1 MRKRWSWLAT
11 SGLIGLI
18 GLILLGG
25 GGTAHAA
32 TILERAVQVEIRPDG
47 SVIERERLRVR
58 LDSEGDLALFS
69 PHSIYLDENSEIE
82 SLSAAVIRPDGKVEN
97 VPRKALDTHEVVGY
111 GELHSSMKVRS
122 VSFPQAP
129 VGSVLSLDS
138 EVKVR
143 PWFPAGSVP
152 LVDSSS
158 PIESLRVEVK
168 GGGSGWRWRLDGS
181 LPGLQV
187 KETPGGVEITGRSLP
202 RLSPPDLAPAS
213 ASAGAILRYAWGDT
227 AGWEKVGTWYERLTA
242 EVPRGTEPVR
252 AKARELTA
260 GLSGRREKLEAL
272 LAFARKQVRYVAV
285 EVGIGGYR
293 PHTPN
298 EVLERRWGDCKDK
311 AFLLID
317 LLREAGIEAWP
328 VLVLSSGNGRV
339 DREFP
344 SPQFNHAIVAV
355 SAEGLG
361 LTEADPVAGGYLFV
375 DPTQP
380 LGALSW
386 LHPAT
391 QDQEALVV
399 RGGRGELVRTPIRQQ
414 SEERKLS
421 VDVTL
426 SPSGEAT
433 GEARLE
439 LLGMA
444 GWAYLDLLQTRRPEE
459 IERVVLESLGGL
471 LPGVKLEQPKLAAHD
486 SGVPAAT
493 LTAKLHL
500 VLPEAYQPGSVPQ
513 FPVPAF
519 LDMPAPGVLDNR
531 ELPVVAD
538 PFSTQ
543 MTWSVTLPQDGCPP
557 ASGQELT
564 VENDLGSFR
573 QSFKLDGRKLTLERR
588 SELRR
593 RWIEPA
599 AFPALKEISLA
610 EHRASKR
617 RLRVECS
624 PHP

>member
-1 MRKRWSWLAT
+1 
-11 SGLIGLI
+11 
-18 GLILLGG
+18 
-25 GGTAHAA
+25 
-32 TILERAVQVEIRPDG
+32 
-47 SVIERERLRVR
+47 
-58 LDSEGDLALFS
+58 
-69 PHSIYLDENSEIE
+69 
-82 SLSAAVIRPDGKVEN
+82 
-97 VPRKALDTHEVVGY
+97 
-111 GELHSSMKVRS
+111 
-122 VSFPQAP
+122 

-143 PWFPAGSVP
+143 PYFPAGF
-152 LVDSSS
+152 VDLGTSSS
-158 PIESLRVEVK
+158 PTESLRVEVK
-168 GGGSGWRWRLDGS
+168 GGGAGWRWRLDGS
-181 LPGLQV
+181 LPGVEV
-187 KETPGGVEITGRSLP
+187 KETPGGVEIVGRSLP
-202 RLSPPDLAPAS
+202 RLSPPDFAPAS
-213 ASAGAILRYAWGDT
+213 ASSGAILRYAWGDT
-227 AGWEKVGTWYERLTA
+227 AGWEKVGMWYEGLTA
-242 EVPRGTEPVR
+242 QVPRGTEPVR
-252 AKARELTA
+252 SKARELTA
-260 GLSGRREKLEAL
+260 GLAGRREKLEAL

-293 PHTPN
+293 PHTPQ

-317 LLREAGIEAWP
+317 LLREVGIEAWP
-328 VLVLSSGNGRV
+328 VLILSQGEDRV

-344 SPQFNHAIVAV
+344 SPYQFNHAIVAV
-355 SAEGLG
+355 SADGLG
-361 LTEADPVAGGYLFV
+361 LTEADPVASGYLFI

-386 LHPAT
+386 LSPST
-391 QDQEALVV
+391 QDQEALVI

-414 SEERKLS
+414 SEGRRLS
-421 VDVTL
+421 VDVSL
-426 SPSGEAT
+426 SPAGEAT

-439 LLGMA
+439 LLGAA

-459 IERVVLESLGGL
+459 IDRIVLESLGSL
-471 LPGVKLEQPKLAAHD
+471 LPGVKLDQPKLAAHD

-500 VLPEAYQPGSVPQ
+500 VLPQAYEPGSVPQ
-513 FPVPAF
+513 LPVPA
-519 LDMPAPGVLDNR
+519 LTDMPAPGVLEGR

-538 PFSTQ
+538 PFSSQ
-543 MTWSVTLPQDGCPP
+543 VTWSVTLPQDGCPP
-557 ASGQELT
+557 ASGQEQT

-573 QSFKLDGRKLTLERR
+573 QSFKLDGRKLVLERR

-617 RLRVECS
+617 RLRVEC

>member
-1 MRKRWSWLAT
+1 MKLRVVFSLALVLAG
-11 SGLIGLI
+11 SGGS
-18 GLILLGG
+18 
-25 GGTAHAA
+25 ANAA
-32 TILERAVQVEIRPDG
+32 TILDRAVQIEIRPDG
-47 SVIERERLRVR
+47 SVRERERLRVR
-58 LDSEGDLALFS
+58 LDSDRDFS
-69 PHSIYLDENSEIE
+69 TWSPYVISLDENRELE
-82 SLSAAVIRPDGKVEN
+82 SLSASVLRPDGKVEN
-97 VPRKALDTHEVVGY
+97 VSRKALDTHEVAGSGV
-111 GELHSSMKVRS
+111 LHSSAKYRS
-122 VSFPQAP
+122 VSFPAAP
-129 VGSVLSLDS
+129 VGSVLSLDY
-138 EVKVR
+138 EVKER
-143 PWFPAGSVP
+143 PYFTAGAVSLGWP
-152 LVDSSS
+152 SS
-158 PIESLRVEVK
+158 PTESLRVEVK
-168 GGGSGWRWRLDGS
+168 GGGAGWRWRLDGS
-181 LPGLQV
+181 LPGLEV
-187 KETPGGVEITGRSLP
+187 KETAGSTGGIEVTGRSLP
-202 RLSPPDLAPAS
+202 RLSPPDFAPAS
-213 ASAGAILRYAWGDT
+213 ASSGAILRYAWGDT
-227 AGWEKVGTWYERLTA
+227 AGWEKVGLWYERLTA

-260 GLSGRREKLEAL
+260 GLAGRREKLEAL

-293 PHTPN
+293 PHTPQ

-328 VLVLSSGNGRV
+328 VLILASGNGRV

-355 SAEGLG
+355 AADGLE
-361 LTEADPVAGGYLFV
+361 LTEADPVSGGYLFI

-386 LHPAT
+386 LSPST

-414 SEERKLS
+414 SEGRRLS
-421 VDVTL
+421 VDVSL
-426 SPSGEAT
+426 SPAGEAT

-439 LLGMA
+439 LLGSA

-459 IERVVLESLGGL
+459 IDRIVLESLGSL
-471 LPGVKLEQPKLAAHD
+471 LPGVKLDQPKLAAHD

-500 VLPEAYQPGSVPQ
+500 VLPQAYEPGSVPQ
-513 FPVPAF
+513 LPVPS
-519 LDMPAPGVLDNR
+519 LTDMPAPGVLEGR

-543 MTWSVTLPQDGCPP
+543 VTWSVTLPQDGCPP
-557 ASGQELT
+557 ASGQEQT

-573 QSFKLDGRKLTLERR
+573 QSFKLDGRKLVLERR

-599 AFPALKEISLA
+599 AFPALKEIALA

-617 RLRVECS
+617 RLRVECK
-624 PHP
+624 

>member
-1 MRKRWSWLAT
+1 MKLRVLFVSVLT
-11 SGLIGLI
+11 
-18 GLILLGG
+18 LLGG
-25 GGTAHAA
+25 SAHAA
-32 TILERAVQVEIRPDG
+32 TVLDRTVQIEIRPDG

-58 LDSEGDLALFS
+58 LDNDRDFS
-69 PHSIYLDENSEIE
+69 TWSPYVIYLDENRELD
-82 SLSAAVIRPDGKVEN
+82 SLSASVLRPDGKVEN
-97 VPRKALDTHEVVGY
+97 VARKALDTHEIVAS
-111 GELHSSMKVRS
+111 GELHSSRKLRS
-122 VSFPQAP
+122 VSFPPAP

-138 EVKVR
+138 AVKVR
-143 PWFPAGSVP
+143 PYFPAGF
-152 LVDSSS
+152 VDLGTSSS
-158 PIESLRVEVK
+158 PTESLRVEVK
-168 GGGSGWRWRLDGS
+168 GGGAGWRWRLDGS
-181 LPGLQV
+181 LPGLEV
-187 KETPGGVEITGRSLP
+187 KETPGGVEVTGRSLP
-202 RLSPPDLAPAS
+202 RLSPPDFAPAS
-213 ASAGAILRYAWGDT
+213 ASSGAILRYAWGDT

-293 PHTPN
+293 PHTPQ

-311 AFLLID
+311 SFLLID

-328 VLVLSSGNGRV
+328 VLVLSEGEDRV

-344 SPQFNHAIVAV
+344 SPYQFNHLIVAV
-355 SAEGLG
+355 PAEGLG
-361 LTEADPVAGGYLFV
+361 LTEADPVASGYLFV

-380 LGALSW
+380 IGALSW
-386 LHPAT
+386 LHPST
-391 QDQEALVV
+391 QDQEALVI

-414 SEERKLS
+414 SEGRRLS
-421 VDVTL
+421 VDVSL
-426 SPSGEAT
+426 SPDGEAT

-459 IERVVLESLGGL
+459 IDRVVLESLGSL

-500 VLPEAYQPGSVPQ
+500 VLPQAWEPGSVPPL
-513 FPVPAF
+513 PVPS
-519 LDMPAPGVLDNR
+519 LTDMPAPAVLDGR

-543 MTWSVTLPQDGCPP
+543 VTWSVTLPQDGCPP
-557 ASGQELT
+557 ASGQEQT

-617 RLRVECS
+617 RLRLECR
-624 PHP
+624 

>member
-1 MRKRWSWLAT
+1 MKLRVVFSFALF
-11 SGLIGLI
+11 LV
-18 GLILLGG
+18 GG
-25 GGTAHAA
+25 SAQAA
-32 TILERAVQVEIRPDG
+32 TVLDRSVQIEIRPDG
-47 SVIERERLRVR
+47 SVLERERLRVR
-58 LDSEGDLALFS
+58 LDNDGDFSTWS
-69 PHSIYLDENSEIE
+69 PHVIYLDENRELE
-82 SLSAAVIRPDGKVEN
+82 SLSASVLRPDGKVEK
-97 VPRKALDTHEVVGY
+97 VARRALDTHEVA
-111 GELHSSMKVRS
+111 GEGILHSSAKYRS
-122 VSFPQAP
+122 VSFPAAP
-129 VGSVLSLDS
+129 VGSILSLDY
-138 EVKVR
+138 EVKER
-143 PWFPAGSVP
+143 PYFPAGAIVIGWP
-152 LVDSSS
+152 SS
-158 PIESLRVEVK
+158 PTESLRIEVK
-168 GGGSGWRWRLDGS
+168 GGGAGWRWRLDGA
-181 LPGLQV
+181 LPGVEV
-187 KETPGGVEITGRSLP
+187 KETAGGVEVTGRSLP
-202 RLSPPDLAPAS
+202 RVSPPEFAPTS
-213 ASAGAILRYAWGDT
+213 ASSGAILRYAWGDT

-260 GLSGRREKLEAL
+260 SLAGRREKLETL

-293 PHTPN
+293 PHTPQ

-317 LLREAGIEAWP
+317 LLREVGIEAWP
-328 VLVLSSGNGRV
+328 VLILSDGTGRV

-355 SAEGLG
+355 SADDLG
-361 LTEADPVAGGYLFV
+361 LTEADPVSGGYLFI

-386 LHPAT
+386 LSPST
-391 QDQEALVV
+391 QDQEALVI

-414 SEERKLS
+414 SEGRRLS
-421 VDVTL
+421 VDVSL
-426 SPSGEAT
+426 SPAGEIT

-439 LLGMA
+439 LLGSA
-444 GWAYLDLLQTRRPEE
+444 GWAYLDLQQTRRPEE
-459 IERVVLESLGGL
+459 IDRIVLESLGRL

-486 SGVPAAT
+486 SGVPSAT

-500 VLPEAYQPGSVPQ
+500 VLPQAYDPGSVPQ
-513 FPVPAF
+513 LPVPS
-519 LDMPAPGVLDNR
+519 LTDMPAPGVLDGR

-557 ASGQELT
+557 ASGQEQM

-573 QSFKLDGRKLTLERR
+573 QSFKLDGRKLVLERR

-599 AFPALKEISLA
+599 VFPALKEISLA

-617 RLRVECS
+617 RLRVECK
-624 PHP
+624 

>member
-1 MRKRWSWLAT
+1 MKSAVASLLAV
-11 SGLIGLI
+11 GA
-18 GLILLGG
+18 LILLGE
-25 GGTAHAA
+25 TARAA
-32 TILERAVQVEIRPDG
+32 TVLDRSVHIEIRPDG

-58 LDSEGDLALFS
+58 LDNDRDFAAWS
-69 PHSIYLDENSEIE
+69 PYVIYLDENRALE
-82 SLSAAVIRPDGKVEN
+82 SLSASVLRPDGKVEN
-97 VPRKALDTHEVVGY
+97 VARKALDTHEVVAS
-111 GELHSSMKVRS
+111 GELHSSRKLRS
-122 VSFPQAP
+122 VTFPQAP

-143 PWFPAGSVP
+143 PYFPAGF
-152 LVDSSS
+152 VDLGTSSS
-158 PIESLRVEVK
+158 PTESLRVEVK
-168 GGGSGWRWRLDGS
+168 GGGAGWRWRLDGS
-181 LPGLQV
+181 LPGLEV
-187 KETPGGVEITGRSLP
+187 KETPGGVELTGRSLP
-202 RLSPPDLAPAS
+202 RLSPPELAPAS
-213 ASAGAILRYAWGDT
+213 ASSGAILRYAWGDT

-242 EVPRGTEPVR
+242 QVPRGTEPVR

-260 GLSGRREKLEAL
+260 GLGGRREKLEAL

-293 PHTPN
+293 PHTPQ

-328 VLVLSSGNGRV
+328 VLVLSQGEDRV

-344 SPQFNHAIVAV
+344 SPYQFNHLIVAV
-355 SAEGLG
+355 AADGLG
-361 LTEADPVAGGYLFV
+361 LTEADPVASGYLFV
-375 DPTQP
+375 DPTQT

-386 LHPAT
+386 LHPST
-391 QDQEALVV
+391 QDQEALVI

-414 SEERKLS
+414 SEGRKLS
-421 VDVTL
+421 VDVSL

-439 LLGMA
+439 LLGAA
-444 GWAYLDLLQTRRPEE
+444 GWAYLDFLQTRRPEE
-459 IERVVLESLGGL
+459 IDRVVLESLGSL
-471 LPGVKLEQPKLAAHD
+471 LPGVKLEQPKLAAYD

-493 LTAKLHL
+493 LTAKVHL
-500 VLPEAYQPGSVPQ
+500 VLPQAWEPGSVPQ
-513 FPVPAF
+513 FPVPA
-519 LDMPAPGVLDNR
+519 LTEMPAPGVLDGR

-557 ASGQELT
+557 AAGQELA

-573 QSFKLDGRKLTLERR
+573 QSFKLDGRKLILERR

-617 RLRVECS
+617 RLRVECR
-624 PHP
+624 

>member
-1 MRKRWSWLAT
+1 MRKRWSWLAA
-11 SGLIGLI
+11 S

-25 GGTAHAA
+25 ASADAA
-32 TILERAVQVEIRPDG
+32 TVLDRTVQIEIRPDG

-58 LDSEGDLALFS
+58 LDGDGDLALFS
-69 PHSIYLDENSEIE
+69 PQRIYLDENSEIE
-82 SLSAAVIRPDGKVEN
+82 SLSAAVIRPDGKVES

-122 VSFPQAP
+122 VSFPQAS

-138 EVKVR
+138 AVKVR

-152 LVDSSS
+152 LVAFSS
-158 PIESLRVEVK
+158 PTELLRVEVK
-168 GGGSGWRWRLDGS
+168 GGGAGWRWRLDGS
-181 LPGLQV
+181 LPGVEV

-242 EVPRGTEPVR
+242 QIPRGTEPVR

-293 PHTPN
+293 PHTPD

-361 LTEADPVAGGYLFV
+361 LTAADPVAGGYLFV

-386 LHPAT
+386 LNPAT

-421 VDVTL
+421 VDVSL

-439 LLGMA
+439 LLGAA

-471 LPGVKLEQPKLAAHD
+471 LPGVKLEQPKLAAYD
-486 SGVPAAT
+486 AGVPAAT

-500 VLPEAYQPGSVPQ
+500 VLPQAWEPGSVPQ
-513 FPVPAF
+513 LPVPA
-519 LDMPAPGVLDNR
+519 LTDMPAPGVLDGR

-538 PFSTQ
+538 PFSTR
-543 MTWSVTLPQDGCPP
+543 MTWSVTLPRDGCPP
-557 ASGQELT
+557 APGQELA

>member
-1 MRKRWSWLAT
+1 MRKRWSWLAV
-11 SGLIGLI
+11 SP
-18 GLILLGG
+18 LILL

-32 TILERAVQVEIRPDG
+32 TVLDRAVQIEIRPDG
-47 SVIERERLRVR
+47 SVLERERLRVR
-58 LDSEGDLALFS
+58 LDSDRDFS
-69 PHSIYLDENSEIE
+69 TWSPYVIYLDENRELS
-82 SLSAAVIRPDGKVEN
+82 SLSASVLRPDGKVEN
-97 VPRKALDTHEVVGY
+97 VARKALDTHEVAGS
-111 GELHSSMKVRS
+111 GILHSSAKYRS
-122 VSFPQAP
+122 VRFPAAP

-143 PWFPAGSVP
+143 PYFPAGF
-152 LVDSSS
+152 VDLGTSSS
-158 PIESLRVEVK
+158 PTESLRVEVK
-168 GGGSGWRWRLDGS
+168 GGGAGWRWRLDGS
-181 LPGLQV
+181 LPGVEV
-187 KETPGGVEITGRSLP
+187 KETPGGVEIVGRSLP
-202 RLSPPDLAPAS
+202 RLSPPDFAPAS
-213 ASAGAILRYAWGDT
+213 ASSGAILRYAWGDT
-227 AGWEKVGTWYERLTA
+227 AGWEKVGMWYEGLTA
-242 EVPRGTEPVR
+242 QVPRGTEPVR
-252 AKARELTA
+252 SKARELTA
-260 GLSGRREKLEAL
+260 GLAGRREKLEAL

-293 PHTPN
+293 PHTPQ

-317 LLREAGIEAWP
+317 LLREVGIEAWP
-328 VLVLSSGNGRV
+328 VLILSQGEDRV

-344 SPQFNHAIVAV
+344 SPYQFNHAIVAV
-355 SAEGLG
+355 SADGLG
-361 LTEADPVAGGYLFV
+361 LTEADPVASGYLFI

-386 LHPAT
+386 LSPST
-391 QDQEALVV
+391 QDQEALVI

-414 SEERKLS
+414 SEGRRLS
-421 VDVTL
+421 VDVSL
-426 SPSGEAT
+426 SPAGEAT

-439 LLGMA
+439 LLGAA

-459 IERVVLESLGGL
+459 IDRIVLESLGSL
-471 LPGVKLEQPKLAAHD
+471 LPGVKLDQPKLAAHD

-500 VLPEAYQPGSVPQ
+500 VLPQAYEPGSVPQ
-513 FPVPAF
+513 LPVPA
-519 LDMPAPGVLDNR
+519 LTDMPAPGVLEGR

-538 PFSTQ
+538 PFSSQ
-543 MTWSVTLPQDGCPP
+543 VTWSVTLPQDGCPP
-557 ASGQELT
+557 ASGQEQT

-573 QSFKLDGRKLTLERR
+573 QSFKLDGRKLVLERR

-617 RLRVECS
+617 RLRVEC

>member
-47 SVIERERLRVR
+47 SVTERERLRVR

-129 VGSVLSLDS
+129 VGSVLALDS

-293 PHTPN
+293 PHTP
-298 EVLERRWGDCKDK
+298 KDRK
-311 AFLLID
+311 
-317 LLREAGIEAWP
+317 
-328 VLVLSSGNGRV
+328 S
-339 DREFP
+339 
-344 SPQFNHAIVAV
+344 
-355 SAEGLG
+355 
-361 LTEADPVAGGYLFV
+361 
-375 DPTQP
+375 
-380 LGALSW
+380 
-386 LHPAT
+386 
-391 QDQEALVV
+391 VV
-399 RGGRGELVRTPIRQQ
+399 
-414 SEERKLS
+414 
-421 VDVTL
+421 
-426 SPSGEAT
+426 
-433 GEARLE
+433 
-439 LLGMA
+439 
-444 GWAYLDLLQTRRPEE
+444 
-459 IERVVLESLGGL
+459 
-471 LPGVKLEQPKLAAHD
+471 
-486 SGVPAAT
+486 
-493 LTAKLHL
+493 
-500 VLPEAYQPGSVPQ
+500 
-513 FPVPAF
+513 
-519 LDMPAPGVLDNR
+519 
-531 ELPVVAD
+531 
-538 PFSTQ
+538 
-543 MTWSVTLPQDGCPP
+543 
-557 ASGQELT
+557 
-564 VENDLGSFR
+564 
-573 QSFKLDGRKLTLERR
+573 
-588 SELRR
+588 
-593 RWIEPA
+593 
-599 AFPALKEISLA
+599 
-610 EHRASKR
+610 
-617 RLRVECS
+617 
-624 PHP
+624 

>member
-1 MRKRWSWLAT
+1 MKLRVIFVSVLT
-11 SGLIGLI
+11 
-18 GLILLGG
+18 LLGG
-25 GGTAHAA
+25 SAHA
-32 TILERAVQVEIRPDG
+32 TTLLDRAVQIEIRPDG

-58 LDSEGDLALFS
+58 LDSDGDLHGWS
-69 PHSIYLDENSEIE
+69 HYVYLDENRELT
-82 SLSAAVIRPDGKVEN
+82 SLSASVLRPDGKVVN
-97 VPRKALDTHEVVGY
+97 VGRKALDTHDLAGAGV
-111 GELHSSMKVRS
+111 LHSSRKARS
-122 VSFPQAP
+122 VSFPPAP
-129 VGSVLSLDS
+129 VGSVLSIDQ
-138 EVKVR
+138 EVR
-143 PWFPAGSVP
+143 EHPYFPAGSVK
-152 LVDSSS
+152 LGSSS
-158 PIESLRVEVK
+158 MPTESLRVEVK
-168 GGGSGWRWRLDGS
+168 GGGAGWRWRLDGS
-181 LPGLQV
+181 LPGLEV
-187 KETPGGVEITGRSLP
+187 KEVAGGVEVTGRSLP
-202 RLSPPDLAPAS
+202 RLSPPDFAPAS
-213 ASAGAILRYAWGDT
+213 ASSGAVLRYAWGDT
-227 AGWEKVGTWYERLTA
+227 AGWEKVGSWYERLTA
-242 EVPRGTEPVR
+242 EVPRGTEPVL

-260 GLSGRREKLEAL
+260 GLSSRREKLEAL
-272 LAFARKQVRYVAV
+272 LAFARRQVRYVAV

-293 PHTPN
+293 PHTPQ

-328 VLVLSSGNGRV
+328 VLVLSEGEDRV

-344 SPQFNHAIVAV
+344 SPYQFNHVIVAV
-355 SAEGLG
+355 PSEGLG
-361 LTEADPVAGGYLFV
+361 LTEADPVASGYLFV
-375 DPTQP
+375 DPTQT

-386 LHPAT
+386 LHPST
-391 QDQEALVV
+391 QDQEALVI

-414 SEERKLS
+414 SEGRRLA
-421 VDVTL
+421 VDVSL
-426 SPSGEAT
+426 SPEGEAT

-439 LLGMA
+439 LLGAA

-459 IERVVLESLGGL
+459 IDRIVLESLGSL

-486 SGVPAAT
+486 AGVPAAT
-493 LTAKLHL
+493 LTAKLRL
-500 VLPEAYQPGSVPQ
+500 VLPQAWEPGSVPSL
-513 FPVPAF
+513 PVPS
-519 LDMPAPGVLDNR
+519 LTDMPAPGVLDGR

-543 MTWSVTLPQDGCPP
+543 VTWSVTLPQDGCPP
-557 ASGQELT
+557 ASGQEQT

-617 RLRVECS
+617 RLRLKCN

>member
-1 MRKRWSWLAT
+1 MKSAVTSLLAV
-11 SGLIGLI
+11 GA
-18 GLILLGG
+18 LILLGE
-25 GGTAHAA
+25 TARAA
-32 TILERAVQVEIRPDG
+32 TVLDRSVQIEIRPDG

-58 LDSEGDLALFS
+58 LDNDRDFAAWS
-69 PHSIYLDENSEIE
+69 PYVIYLDENRGLE
-82 SLSAAVIRPDGKVEN
+82 SLSASVLRPDGKVEN
-97 VPRKALDTHEVVGY
+97 VARKALDTHEVVAS
-111 GELHSSMKVRS
+111 GELHSSRKLRS
-122 VSFPQAP
+122 VTFPQAP

-143 PWFPAGSVP
+143 PYFPAGF
-152 LVDSSS
+152 VDLGTSSS
-158 PIESLRVEVK
+158 PTELLRVQVS
-168 GGGSGWRWRLDGS
+168 GGGTGWRWRLDGT
-181 LPGLQV
+181 LPGLEV
-187 KETPGGVEITGRSLP
+187 KETPGGVELTGRSLP

-213 ASAGAILRYAWGDT
+213 ASSGAVLRYAWGDT

-242 EVPRGTEPVR
+242 QVPRGTEPVR

-260 GLSGRREKLEAL
+260 GLGSRREKLEAL

-293 PHTPN
+293 PHTPQ

-328 VLVLSSGNGRV
+328 VLVLSQGEDRV

-344 SPQFNHAIVAV
+344 SPYQFNHQIVAV
-355 SAEGLG
+355 SADGLG
-361 LTEADPVAGGYLFV
+361 LTESDPVANGYLFV

-386 LHPAT
+386 LHPST
-391 QDQEALVV
+391 QDQEALVIH
-399 RGGRGELVRTPIRQQ
+399 GGLGELVRTPIRQQ
-414 SEERKLS
+414 SEGRKLS
-421 VDVTL
+421 VDVSL
-426 SPSGEAT
+426 SPSSVAT

-439 LLGMA
+439 LLGAA
-444 GWAYLDLLQTRRPEE
+444 GWAYLDFLQTRRPEE
-459 IERVVLESLGGL
+459 IDRVVLESLGSL
-471 LPGVKLEQPKLAAHD
+471 LPGVKLEQPKLAAYD

-493 LTAKLHL
+493 LTAKVHL
-500 VLPEAYQPGSVPQ
+500 VLPLAWEPGSVPQ
-513 FPVPAF
+513 FPVPS
-519 LDMPAPGVLDNR
+519 LTGMPAPGVLDGR

-543 MTWSVTLPQDGCPP
+543 VTWSVTLPQDGCPP

-564 VENDLGSFR
+564 VENDLGSFH

-599 AFPALKEISLA
+599 AFAALKEIALA

-617 RLRVECS
+617 RLRVECAGGKDTD
-624 PHP
+624 

>member
-1 MRKRWSWLAT
+1 MRKPWSWLVV
-11 SGLIGLI
+11 SGL
-18 GLILLGG
+18 LLLA
-25 GGTAHAA
+25 GTANAA
-32 TILERAVQVEIRPDG
+32 TVLDRSIQIEIRPDG
-47 SVIERERLRVR
+47 SVRERERLRVR
-58 LDSEGDLALFS
+58 LDADRDFS
-69 PHSIYLDENSEIE
+69 TWSPYVIYLDENRELE
-82 SLSAAVIRPDGKVEN
+82 SLSASVLRPDGKVEN
-97 VPRKALDTHEVVGY
+97 VSRKALDTHEVAGAGV
-111 GELHSSMKVRS
+111 LHSSAKIRS
-122 VSFPQAP
+122 VSFPSAP
-129 VGSVLSLDS
+129 VGSVLSLDY
-138 EVKVR
+138 EVKER
-143 PWFPAGSVP
+143 PYFPAGSID
-152 LVDSSS
+152 LGTSSS
-158 PIESLRVEVK
+158 PTESLRVEIK
-168 GGGSGWRWRLDGS
+168 GGGAGWRWRLDGEI
-181 LPGLQV
+181 PGLEV
-187 KETPGGVEITGRSLP
+187 KETAGGVEIIGRSLP
-202 RLSPPDLAPAS
+202 RLTPPELAPAS
-213 ASAGAILRYAWGDT
+213 ASSGAILRYAWGDT
-227 AGWEKVGTWYERLTA
+227 AGWEKVGTWYEQLTA
-242 EVPRGTEPVR
+242 QVPRGTEPVR

-260 GLSGRREKLEAL
+260 GLAGRREKLETL

-293 PHTPN
+293 PHTPQ

-317 LLREAGIEAWP
+317 LLREVGIEAWP
-328 VLVLSSGNGRV
+328 VLILSDGNGRV

-355 SAEGLG
+355 SADGLG
-361 LTEADPVAGGYLFV
+361 LTEADPVANGYLFV

-386 LHPAT
+386 LSPST
-391 QDQEALVV
+391 QDQEALVI

-414 SEERKLS
+414 SEGRRFS
-421 VDVTL
+421 VDVAL

-439 LLGMA
+439 LLGSA
-444 GWAYLDLLQTRRPEE
+444 GWAYLDLLQTRRPDE
-459 IERVVLESLGGL
+459 IDRVVLESLGSF
-471 LPGVKLEQPKLAAHD
+471 LPGVKLEQPKLAAQD
-486 SGVPAAT
+486 SGVPSAT

-500 VLPEAYQPGSVPQ
+500 VLPQAYEPGSVPQ
-513 FPVPAF
+513 LPVPA
-519 LDMPAPGVLDNR
+519 LTDMPAPGVLDGR

-557 ASGQELT
+557 ASGQEQT

-573 QSFKLDGRKLTLERR
+573 QSFKLDGRKLVLERR

-617 RLRVECS
+617 RLRVECK
-624 PHP
+624 

>member
-1 MRKRWSWLAT
+1 MRKPWSWLAA
-11 SGLIGLI
+11 SALV
-18 GLILLGG
+18 LLGG
-25 GGTAHAA
+25 SADAA
-32 TILERAVQVEIRPDG
+32 TVLDRTVQVEIRPDG
-47 SVIERERLRVR
+47 SVSERERLRVR
-58 LDSEGDLALFS
+58 LDSDRDFAAWS
-69 PHSIYLDENSEIE
+69 PYVIYLDENRELS

-97 VPRKALDTHEVVGY
+97 VARKALDTHEIVAS
-111 GELHSSMKVRS
+111 GELHSSRKLRS

-129 VGSVLSLDS
+129 VGAVLSLDS
-138 EVKVR
+138 EVRVR
-143 PWFPAGSVP
+143 PYFPAGFVE
-152 LVDSSS
+152 LGTSSS
-158 PIESLRVEVK
+158 ATESLRVEVS
-168 GGGSGWRWRLDGS
+168 GGGPGWRWRLDGS
-181 LPGLQV
+181 LPGLEV

-202 RLSPPDLAPAS
+202 RLSPPDFAPAS
-213 ASAGAILRYAWGDT
+213 ASSGAVLRYAWGDT

-285 EVGIGGYR
+285 EVGVGGYR
-293 PHTPN
+293 PHTPR
-298 EVLERRWGDCKDK
+298 EVLDRRWGDCKDK
-311 AFLLID
+311 AFLLVD

-328 VLVLSSGNGRV
+328 VLVLSQGEDRV

-344 SPQFNHAIVAV
+344 SPYQFNHQIVAV
-355 SAEGLG
+355 SADGLG
-361 LTEADPVAGGYLFV
+361 LTEADPVANGYLFV

-386 LHPAT
+386 LHPST
-391 QDQEALVV
+391 QDQEALVI

-414 SEERKLS
+414 SEGRKLS
-421 VDVTL
+421 VDVAL

-439 LLGMA
+439 LLGAA

-459 IERVVLESLGGL
+459 IDRVVLESLGDL

-486 SGVPAAT
+486 SGVPAAI

-500 VLPEAYQPGSVPQ
+500 VLPDAYQPGSVPP
-513 FPVPAF
+513 FPVPV
-519 LDMPAPGVLDNR
+519 LTEMPAPGVLDGR

-557 ASGQELT
+557 AAGQELA
-564 VENDLGSFR
+564 VENGLGSFR

-599 AFPALKEISLA
+599 DFAALKEISLA
-610 EHRASKR
+610 ELRASKR
-617 RLRVECS
+617 RLRVECR
-624 PHP
+624 

>member
-1 MRKRWSWLAT
+1 MKLHVVFSCLWLV
-11 SGLIGLI
+11 
-18 GLILLGG
+18 LLGG
-25 GGTAHAA
+25 AAHAA
-32 TILERAVQVEIRPDG
+32 TVLDRSVQIEIRPDG
-47 SVIERERLRVR
+47 SVLERERLRVR
-58 LDSEGDLALFS
+58 LDNDRDFS
-69 PHSIYLDENSEIE
+69 AWSPYVIPLDENRELE
-82 SLSAAVIRPDGKVEN
+82 SLSASVLRPGGKVEN
-97 VPRKALDTHEVVGY
+97 VSRKALDTHEVAGDGV
-111 GELHSSMKVRS
+111 LHSSAKYRS
-122 VSFPQAP
+122 VSFPAAP
-129 VGSVLSLDS
+129 VGSVLSLDY
-138 EVKVR
+138 EVKER
-143 PWFPAGSVP
+143 PYFPAGFVILGWP
-152 LVDSSS
+152 SS
-158 PIESLRVEVK
+158 PTESLRVEVK
-168 GGGSGWRWRLDGS
+168 GGGAGWRWRLDGS
-181 LPGLQV
+181 LPGVEV
-187 KETPGGVEITGRSLP
+187 KETAGGVEVIGRSLP
-202 RLSPPDLAPAS
+202 RLTPPELAPAT
-213 ASAGAILRYAWGDT
+213 ASSGAILRYAWGDT

-242 EVPRGTEPVR
+242 QVPRGTEPVR

-293 PHTPN
+293 PHTPQ

-317 LLREAGIEAWP
+317 LLREVGIEAWP
-328 VLVLSSGNGRV
+328 VLILSDGNGRV

-355 SAEGLG
+355 SADGLG
-361 LTEADPVAGGYLFV
+361 LTEADPVANGYLFV

-386 LHPAT
+386 LSPST

-399 RGGRGELVRTPIRQQ
+399 RDGRGELVRTPIRQQ
-414 SEERKLS
+414 SEGRRLS
-421 VDVTL
+421 VDVSL
-426 SPSGEAT
+426 SPTGEAT

-439 LLGMA
+439 LLGSA

-459 IERVVLESLGGL
+459 IDRVVLESLGSL
-471 LPGVKLEQPKLAAHD
+471 LPGVRLAEPKLAAHD
-486 SGVPAAT
+486 SGVPSAT

-500 VLPEAYQPGSVPQ
+500 VLPQAYEPGSVPSL
-513 FPVPAF
+513 PVPA
-519 LDMPAPGVLDNR
+519 LTDMPPPGVLEGR
-531 ELPVVAD
+531 ELPVVAE

-543 MTWSVTLPQDGCPP
+543 VTWSVTLPQDGCPP
-557 ASGQELT
+557 ASGQEQA

-573 QSFKLDGRKLTLERR
+573 QSFKLDGRKLVLERR

-617 RLRVECS
+617 RLRVECR
-624 PHP
+624 

>member
-1 MRKRWSWLAT
+1 MRIRWSWLAA
-11 SGLIGLI
+11 SVLIF
-18 GLILLGG
+18 GG
-25 GGTAHAA
+25 AAHAA
-32 TILERAVQVEIRPDG
+32 TVLDRTVQVAIRPDG

-58 LDSEGDLALFS
+58 LETDRDFAAWS
-69 PHSIYLDENSEIE
+69 PYVIYLDENREIE
-82 SLSAAVIRPDGKVEN
+82 SLSAAVIRTDGKIEN
-97 VPRKALDTHEVVGY
+97 VSRKALDTHEVVGA
-111 GELHSSMKVRS
+111 GELHSSRKLRS
-122 VSFPQAP
+122 VSFPLVP
-129 VGSVLSLDS
+129 VGSILSLDS
-138 EVKVR
+138 AVKVR
-143 PWFPAGSVP
+143 PYFPAGF
-152 LVDSSS
+152 VDLGTSSS
-158 PIESLRVEVK
+158 PTEMLRVEVK
-168 GGGSGWRWRLDGS
+168 GGGTGWRWRLDGS
-181 LPGLQV
+181 LPSLEV

-202 RLSPPDLAPAS
+202 RLSPPDFAPAL
-213 ASAGAILRYAWGDT
+213 ASSGAVLRYAWGDT
-227 AGWEKVGTWYERLTA
+227 AGWEKVGSWYERLTA

-293 PHTPN
+293 PHTPR

-328 VLVLSSGNGRV
+328 VLVLSQGGDRV

-344 SPQFNHAIVAV
+344 NPYQFNHLIVAV

-361 LTEADPVAGGYLFV
+361 LSESDPVASGYLFV

-386 LHPAT
+386 LHPST
-391 QDQEALVV
+391 QDQEALVI

-414 SEERKLS
+414 SEGKKLS
-421 VDVTL
+421 VDVSL
-426 SPSGEAT
+426 SPAGEAT

-439 LLGMA
+439 LLGAA
-444 GWAYLDLLQTRRPEE
+444 GWAYLDLMQTRRPDE
-459 IERVVLESLGGL
+459 IDRVVLESLGGL

-486 SGVPAAT
+486 SGVPSAT
-493 LTAKLHL
+493 LTAKVNL
-500 VLPEAYQPGSVPQ
+500 VLPQVYEPGSVSP
-513 FPVPAF
+513 FPVPA
-519 LDMPAPGVLDNR
+519 LVEMPAPGVLDGR

-543 MTWSVTLPQDGCPP
+543 VTWSVTLPQDGCPP
-557 ASGQELT
+557 AAGQELA
-564 VENDLGSFR
+564 VENALGSFR

-599 AFPALKEISLA
+599 DFAALKEISLA
-610 EHRASKR
+610 ELRASKR
-617 RLRVECS
+617 RLRVECK
-624 PHP
+624 